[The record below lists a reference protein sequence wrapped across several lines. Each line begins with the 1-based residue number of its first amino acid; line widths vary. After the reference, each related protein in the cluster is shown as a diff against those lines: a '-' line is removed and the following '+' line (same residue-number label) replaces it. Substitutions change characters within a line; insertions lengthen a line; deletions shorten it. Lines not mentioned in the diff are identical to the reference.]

1 MLKVKNKIL
10 IILILFIVV
19 VIFSFSGI
27 YFLYGDKLGIAG
39 DNLRLAVDF
48 STVDLFEE
56 NKRGIDI
63 INYNINIELFP
74 SKEKITSET
83 KVKGL
88 IKDKNKKQ
96 IELDFYDDFNIH
108 SVELNGNAADYY
120 FKENQLV
127 IENKEIKSDTFE
139 VSVSY
144 EGTPRNLGFGSFAF
158 TMWNDNIMV
167 STLNEPVFASTWFP
181 CNDTPSDKALLNI
194 SITADSEMVSVSN
207 GKLISVE
214 KEGEKTKYNWA
225 TVYPIATYL
234 VAIYSA
240 PYQSFNQKYVSSY
253 GDTMN
258 IDYYVL
264 PDKLEDAEFAF
275 ADHPSYLKVLSNL
288 YGEYPFIKEKYGA
301 AQITWSRGAME
312 SQTITGIG
320 TNFISKAKFFSS
332 MLLHE
337 AAHSWWGNSVTPKSW
352 KDIWLNEGFAT
363 YSEALYWEKTKGH
376 SALISTMESFR
387 VENDQE
393 TLYAPKINI
402 FSKMVYN
409 KGAWVLH
416 MLRRELGDTLFFKTL
431 RNYYEKFKYDNA
443 DTYDFK
449 NVCQKTSGKDLG
461 EFFDQWVFTGKG
473 KIKINY
479 KWDIKSSGKNKK
491 KISISLEQTQD
502 GYECY
507 NFPIDILIKENSGN
521 EFIMTHYITSKDT
534 VLSFDIPD
542 DFSSFEFD
550 PESWLLASFKSSK
563 K

>member
-1 MLKVKNKIL
+1 MKVKNKIL
-10 IILILFIVV
+10 IILIFFIVI
-19 VIFSFSGI
+19 IFFFSGI
-27 YFLYGDKLGIAG
+27 YFLYGDKLGIVG
-39 DNLRLAVDF
+39 NNLRLVVDF
-48 STVDLFEE
+48 STADLFEE
-56 NKRGIDI
+56 NKREIDI
-63 INYNINIELFP
+63 INYNIDIELFP
-74 SKEKITSET
+74 SKEKIIATT
-83 KVKGL
+83 KVKGV
-88 IKDKNKKQ
+88 IKSKNKKQ
-96 IELDFYDDFNIH
+96 IELDFYDNFNIQ
-108 SVELNGNAADYY
+108 SVQLNGNAADYY

-158 TMWNDNIMV
+158 TEWNDNIMV

-214 KEGEKTKYNWA
+214 KEGEKTKYNWV

-234 VAIYSA
+234 ISIYSA
-240 PYQSFNQKYVSSY
+240 PYQSFNQQYISSLS
-253 GDTMN
+253 DTMN
-258 IDYYVL
+258 INYYVL

-275 ADHPSYLKVLSNL
+275 DDHPSYLKVLSDL

-301 AQITWSRGAME
+301 AQITWSQGAME

-332 MLLHE
+332 MMLHE
-337 AAHSWWGNSVTPKSW
+337 VAHSWWGNSVTPKSW

-363 YSEALYWEKTKGH
+363 YSEALYWEKTKGK

-387 VENDQE
+387 VENDLE
-393 TLYAPKINI
+393 TLYAPNMNI
-402 FSKMVYN
+402 FSKMIYN

-416 MLRRELGDTLFFKTL
+416 MLRREFGDTLFLKTL
-431 RNYYEKFKYDNA
+431 RNYYQEFKYGNA

-449 NVCQKTSGKDLG
+449 KVCEKTSGKDLKK
-461 EFFDQWVFTGKG
+461 FFDQWVFAGKG
-473 KIKINY
+473 KIEIDY
-479 KWDIKSSGKNKK
+479 KWDIKNSENNKK
-491 KISISLEQTQD
+491 ELSISLAQTQD
-502 GYECY
+502 GYKYY
-507 NFPIDILIKENSGN
+507 NFPIDILIKENNGN
-521 EFIMTHYITSKDT
+521 EFISTHYITTKDT
-534 VLSFDIPD
+534 VVSVDIPD

-550 PESWLLASFKSSK
+550 PENWLLVSFKSLEK
-563 K
+563 